1 MKTKTIYTLI
11 ISIPFFLSTS
21 FAQDN
26 ILSLDKAISLAQ
38 ENSYAFKVA
47 QNRMQ
52 ASSWLYRNFKASF
65 LPSLYLDGSIP
76 NYSRAISK
84 ITIPTGEDV
93 FVSQNQSFSS
103 LNLGLRQ
110 NLGFIGGT
118 IAASTN
124 LSRID
129 VFGANRQVTYAST
142 PFSIQYFQDNI
153 AYNPFKWRKKIEP
166 IRLESAERQ
175 FLTDMETIAG
185 TTVQYFFN
193 MLAAKA
199 RLTLT
204 RQNLANTD
212 TLYRI
217 TQDRFKLGTV
227 DYNEILQ
234 LRLNTLE
241 SKKQLTQDS
250 IDFVLEHQQFSR
262 YLLLNNEIKIDDRIM
277 ADFFAIEYKDVL
289 RLAKENSHNVIQF
302 RLKRLEAEQ
311 QVEETKASTG
321 LRFSVQANFGVTN
334 TASRLNH
341 LLRGLENQQQVAIG
355 FSLPILDWGYAKS
368 QRQRAE
374 SNLAMVESE
383 IEQDQL
389 ALEHE
394 ITLHT
399 ARWGL
404 HKQQLDIAKEAQHIA
419 VQNYELQ
426 KNRFLR
432 GSATINDLNIAQ
444 SKKDITANNYIA
456 AMREYWILYY
466 TIRKLTLYDFKENKP
481 LMYFEP

>member
-1 MKTKTIYTLI
+1 MKTRLIYAVIVFIPLI
-11 ISIPFFLSTS
+11 LSTC

-26 ILSLDKAISLAQ
+26 ILSLDKAIRLAQ
-38 ENSYAFKVA
+38 ENSYAYKVA

-65 LPSLYLDGSIP
+65 LPSLYLDGNIP

-84 ITIPTGEDV
+84 VTIPTGEDI

-142 PFSIQYFQDNI
+142 PFSIQYNQDNI
-153 AYNPFKWRKKIEP
+153 GYNPFKWRKKIEP
-166 IRLESAERQ
+166 IRLEAAKRQ

-227 DYNEILQ
+227 DRNEILQ
-234 LRLNTLE
+234 LRLNSLE
-241 SKKQLTQDS
+241 SKKQLAQDS
-250 IDFVLEHQQFSR
+250 LDFVLEQQQFSR
-262 YLLLNNEIKIDDRIM
+262 YLLLNDKINIDDRII
-277 ADFFAIEYKDVL
+277 ADFFAIEYHDVL
-289 RLAKENSHNVIQF
+289 RFAKENSHNVIQF

-311 QVEETKASTG
+311 NVDETRASTG
-321 LRFSVQANFGVTN
+321 LRFSVQANFGITN
-334 TASRLNH
+334 TASRLTH
-341 LLRGLENQQQVAIG
+341 LLRGLENQQQIAVG
-355 FSLPILDWGYAKS
+355 FSLPILDWGYAKT

-383 IEQDQL
+383 MEQDKL

-394 ITLHT
+394 VTWHT
-399 ARWGL
+399 AKWSL
-404 HKQQLDIAKEAQHIA
+404 HRQQMDIAKEAQHIA
-419 VQNYELQ
+419 IQNYELQ

-432 GSATINDLNIAQ
+432 GSATINDLNVAQ
-444 SKKDITANNYIA
+444 SKKDVTTNNYIA

-466 TIRKLTLYDFKENKP
+466 TIRKLTLYDFKENKA
-481 LMYFEP
+481 LKYFE